1 MASLVDRGRTAVTR
15 AVATLELRATEVA
28 EGVLIWF
35 WSHKAPVATPAHTFK
50 TAPADNLQQH
60 MNLVMPLRDRTA
72 VGRAKAAQ
80 AVGTTIDETFT
91 GLSNV
96 GTVHFARF
104 DIIAGN
110 LCMFSI
116 YDGDFTNYIRDFIAV
131 FGTVF
136 NALMEV
142 VEDPPPTPCELHP
155 QAFVD
160 WIKAHDAF
168 QVPADVSSLFPGEA
182 DIANIPR
189 DVVLLLAQEPNV
201 QLGRFSNYPGVSAAQ
216 IRRSTGMDW

>member
-1 MASLVDRGRTAVTR
+1 MASPLHQGRAAAARV
-15 AVATLELRATEVA
+15 VAFVELQAMQVLER
-28 EGVLIWF
+28 VLIWF
-35 WSHKAPVATPAHTFK
+35 WSHRAPVTTPARTFK

-72 VGRAKAAQ
+72 VGRAKAAK

-104 DIIAGN
+104 DIVAGN

-160 WIKAHDAF
+160 WINAHDAF
-168 QVPADVSSLFPGEA
+168 QVPADVTVLLPDEA

-189 DVVLLLAQEPNV
+189 DLVLLLEQNPNV

-216 IRRSTGMDW
+216 IRWSTGMEW

>member
-1 MASLVDRGRTAVTR
+1 MASLLG
-15 AVATLELRATEVA
+15 TLKLRATEVVEQA
-28 EGVLIWF
+28 LITY
-35 WSHKAPVATPAHTFK
+35 WSRKAPVTTPAPTFK
-50 TAPADNLQQH
+50 TATADNLQQH

-72 VGRAKAAQ
+72 VGRARAAK
-80 AVGTTIDETFT
+80 AVGTTIDQTFT

-104 DIIAGN
+104 DIVAGN

-136 NALMEV
+136 NALMDV
-142 VEDPPPTPCELHP
+142 LEDPPPTPCELHP

-160 WIKAHDAF
+160 WINAHDAF
-168 QVPADVSSLFPGEA
+168 QMPAEVTSLFPDET
-182 DIANIPR
+182 DLANIPR
-189 DVVLLLAQEPNV
+189 DVVLLLEQHPNV

-216 IRRSTGMDW
+216 IRMSTGMGW